1 MKPRILLIFF
11 RVIPKLQKSFY
22 VLTIIFFPFLI
33 HSFLLIIRTEGIIQF
48 NYLFTIQ
55 SFIIHLLM
63 VQTMYK
69 LWEYKIEQETALI
82 KYMITQVY
90 QHIIAI

>member
-1 MKPRILLIFF
+1 
-11 RVIPKLQKSFY
+11 
-22 VLTIIFFPFLI
+22 
-33 HSFLLIIRTEGIIQF
+33 
-48 NYLFTIQ
+48 
-55 SFIIHLLM
+55 M